1 MLCRAVVGSVFMVPT
16 IKSPTA
22 TDGIDPFP
30 VGRQYSLHFHS
41 CSVKL
46 YNFTQGQSGDGG
58 GKDTGKLLSHQT
70 LQSFDR
76 ALVTQSTSQ
85 EETAKI
91 VCYP

>member
-1 MLCRAVVGSVFMVPT
+1 MGSVFMVPT

-41 CSVKL
+41 CSIKL

-58 GKDTGKLLSHQT
+58 GKDTGKLLSQQT
-70 LQSFDR
+70 L
-76 ALVTQSTSQ
+76 
-85 EETAKI
+85 
-91 VCYP
+91 